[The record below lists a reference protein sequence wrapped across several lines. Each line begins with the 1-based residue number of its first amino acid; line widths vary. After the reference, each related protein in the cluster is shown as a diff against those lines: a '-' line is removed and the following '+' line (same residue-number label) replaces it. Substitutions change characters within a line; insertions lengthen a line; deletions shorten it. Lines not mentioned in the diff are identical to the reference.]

1 MDSRAKAKIMLII
14 LILSFTLLLLIMLLG
29 ALSLEESDNV
39 ANNIIGTNIV
49 DETENNVGQKE
60 EKNTIEKVLAKY
72 KCQYIN
78 ESSNVIYLKLGKDLY
93 SDNGTSNEP
102 YFIAF
107 VNELTEFFVN
117 SSFKLVDEE
126 KNVTILVEFNAQEG
140 RYIISYNNQVDFY
153 EKTDGKSYVEVEK
166 SEIIKASRIFPKNQ
180 YLEELIETSMYFTG
194 IEGLL
199 TERKELESG
208 YIYFPKEHLKVKLAP
223 NNGVMNIVF
232 NDDYEGLIWLD
243 VDMKTSIAE
252 LAKKHPDYTSG
263 GVESE
268 YLGYRNGDLYYFFYE
283 DEVSVYGY
291 RYNKN
296 DTFEEALKN
305 YLDTK
310 DLDKFYKTVS
320 KKILSYDVLEYDPN
334 SQSLYMLF
342 PTRGIEIDIQGNNPK
357 GITLY
362 SSYYFSDDTRQYVK
376 DGLISFKNQD
386 LVQIYEKGRRNSK

>member
-1 MDSRAKAKIMLII
+1 MDSRAKAKIMIII

-49 DETENNVGQKE
+49 DETGNNVGQKE
-60 EKNTIEKVLAKY
+60 EINTIEKVLAKY

-166 SEIIKASRIFPKNQ
+166 SEIIKASRI
-180 YLEELIETSMYFTG
+180 S
-194 IEGLL
+194 
-199 TERKELESG
+199 
-208 YIYFPKEHLKVKLAP
+208 
-223 NNGVMNIVF
+223 
-232 NDDYEGLIWLD
+232 
-243 VDMKTSIAE
+243 
-252 LAKKHPDYTSG
+252 
-263 GVESE
+263 
-268 YLGYRNGDLYYFFYE
+268 
-283 DEVSVYGY
+283 
-291 RYNKN
+291 
-296 DTFEEALKN
+296 
-305 YLDTK
+305 
-310 DLDKFYKTVS
+310 
-320 KKILSYDVLEYDPN
+320 
-334 SQSLYMLF
+334 
-342 PTRGIEIDIQGNNPK
+342 
-357 GITLY
+357 
-362 SSYYFSDDTRQYVK
+362 
-376 DGLISFKNQD
+376 
-386 LVQIYEKGRRNSK
+386 